1 MTEILG
7 CISESNISTSCVHF
21 YYEKF
26 VHVYFQSLSY
36 IAGSCIASGQYGSF
50 HVSGGL
56 RDPKKVFGKV
66 YMQMT
71 AFQHGSS
78 CELSDYETV
87 KKLGHMNCMHVVSL
101 QGV

>member
-1 MTEILG
+1 M
-7 CISESNISTSCVHF
+7 ISAMLHAVLLLVLQLCTIISK
-21 YYEKF
+21 KF
-26 VHVYFQSLSY
+26 IQISWHSLSY

>member
-1 MTEILG
+1 M
-7 CISESNISTSCVHF
+7 
-21 YYEKF
+21 
-26 VHVYFQSLSY
+26 
-36 IAGSCIASGQYGSF
+36 
-50 HVSGGL
+50 SGGL

-101 QGV
+101 QGVEAGEVPFLSNSKK

>member
-1 MTEILG
+1 M
-7 CISESNISTSCVHF
+7 
-21 YYEKF
+21 
-26 VHVYFQSLSY
+26 
-36 IAGSCIASGQYGSF
+36 
-50 HVSGGL
+50 SGGL